1 MLDVLY
7 VLGTIAF
14 FVAMAAYGRAC
25 AALGKVEGEEE
36 HHA

>member
-14 FVAMAAYGRAC
+14 FAAMAAYGCAC
-25 AALGKVEGEEE
+25 EALGKGEGEEE
-36 HHA
+36 HHS

>member
-14 FVAMAAYGRAC
+14 FAAMAAYGRGC
-25 AALGKVEGEEE
+25 AALGREEGEEE
-36 HHA
+36 HRA